1 MTNIDNLL
9 DKIVAI
15 SNNDNEIVLKV
26 NKVKDQNFSSDSLI
40 ALADLLLGKGY
51 YEYTDKN

>member
-51 YEYTDKN
+51 YEYADKN